1 MSGIPSAIFSTFFS
15 LWWMYVPLILFL
27 IFRDVWLKWRRDIF
41 VKSLTWTTLDVRI
54 PETVEKTPKAMEQ
67 VFSGLHA
74 IHDPPKF
81 HEKWFQG
88 KVQLWISFDIV
99 GLEGGVAFFVR
110 FPSQF
115 RNLVEAQ
122 IYAQYPQ
129 AEITEV
135 EDYTQFLPEH
145 LPDKDYELWGSEL
158 QLTKEDAYPIR
169 TYPAFEETQE
179 ERRID
184 PISAIA
190 EALSKLQGGEQV
202 WVQMVIRPVDEK
214 WREAGEKIV
223 SKLIGKR
230 EPEKEPS
237 VVRQF
242 TENLLKAPYQVPEWG
257 AKKDEKEKPVSLMQF
272 LSPGERAVVEAIE
285 INISKLGFETGIRFL
300 YVAKREV
307 FNKVRVAEIIGAFR
321 LFNTQNLN
329 GFKPNKKVSTAARFP
344 GKGRREFLRKIRI
357 WDRARKHK
365 FTKEPFI
372 FNTEEL
378 ATVYHYPS
386 FIVQAPVV
394 PRVEAERGAPPI
406 TLPTE

>member
-1 MSGIPSAIFSTFFS
+1 
-15 LWWMYVPLILFL
+15 MYVPLILFL

-41 VKSLTWTTLDVRI
+41 MKSVSWTTLDVRI

-81 HEKWFQG
+81 HEKWFGG
-88 KVQLWISFDIV
+88 KMQLWISFDIV

-135 EDYTQFLPEH
+135 EDYPQFLPEH
-145 LPDKDYELWGSEL
+145 LPDKEYELWGTEL
-158 QLTKEDAYPIR
+158 QLLKEDAYPIR

-184 PISAIA
+184 PIASIS
-190 EALSKLQGGEQV
+190 EALSKLQMGEQV
-202 WVQMVIRPVDEK
+202 WVQVLIRPVDEK
-214 WREAGEKIV
+214 WKEEGEKV
-223 SKLIGKR
+223 VAKLIGKR

-237 VVRQF
+237 VIRQF

-257 AKKDEKEKPVSLMQF
+257 KKKEEKEKPASLVQF

-285 INISKLGFETGIRFL
+285 INIAKLGFEAGIRFV
-300 YVAKREV
+300 YVAKRDL

-329 GFKPNKKVSTAARFP
+329 GFKPNKKVSTSAKFP
-344 GKGRREFLRKIRI
+344 GKGRREFLRKIRM

-365 FTKEPFI
+365 FAKEPFV